1 MAGRYLEEFVEGEV
15 IVHLPSKTLTQAEN
29 ALFCSLTLNPQ
40 ALHIDEIYAGSLGHP
55 APVVNGIYTLGLLL
69 GLSVADT
76 TQGTTLGNLSMSVE
90 YPAPTY
96 PGDTV
101 TAESEVISV
110 RPSESKGDRGVVE
123 IVHRLRNQDG
133 DVVVVC
139 RRSGMIRRLPSQ
151 HE

>member
-1 MAGRYLEEFVEGEV
+1 MPGRYLEEFTEGEV

-29 ALFCSLTLNPQ
+29 ALFCSMTLNPQ
-40 ALHIDEIYAGSLGHP
+40 ALHIDENYSASLGHP

-76 TQGTTLGNLSMSVE
+76 TQGTTLGNLSMQVE
-90 YPAPTY
+90 YPMPTY

-101 TAESEVISV
+101 SAESEVVSV
-110 RPSESKGDRGVVE
+110 RPSSSKPDRGVVE
-123 IVHRLRNQDG
+123 FVHRLRNQNG
-133 DVVVVC
+133 DVVVEC
-139 RRSGMIRRLPSQ
+139 RRAGMIRRLPGN